1 MSSSL
6 LALAIAPAVAI
17 MLYIYWKD
25 KHEKEPL
32 FLLVK
37 CFIGGVFSILPAI
50 ALEMLG
56 GRLGLGISQSSAGTM
71 LYAFGVVGFSEEICK
86 YFVVRKLAYRHPA
99 FNEPFDGIVYCVMAS
114 MGFAALENVL
124 YVFEGGIATAVMRT
138 FTAVPAH
145 ATFACIMGFFM
156 GKAKF
161 SGSNEFLF
169 NTIGL
174 IGAILFHGAYDYF
187 LFENNIPGIY
197 SGAFASLIVAL
208 LLSRRAI
215 KIHQE
220 NSPYRMT

>member
-1 MSSSL
+1 MNYSL
-6 LALAIAPAVAI
+6 LALAIAPAVAV

-25 KHEKEPL
+25 KHEKEPMT
-32 FLLVK
+32 LLIK

-56 GRLGLGISQSSAGTM
+56 GRLRFGISQNSVGTM

-86 YFVVRKLAYRHPA
+86 YLVVRKLAYRHPA

-114 MGFAALENVL
+114 MGFAALENVF
-124 YVFEGGIATAVMRT
+124 YVFEGGVATAVVRM

-161 SGSNEFLF
+161 SDNKAFLF
-169 NTIGL
+169 NSIGL
-174 IGAILFHGAYDYF
+174 LGAILFHGAYDYF

-197 SGAFASLIVAL
+197 SGAFISLIVAL
-208 LLSRRAI
+208 SLSRRAI

-220 NSPYRMT
+220 NSPFRIA

>member
-1 MSSSL
+1 MNYSL
-6 LALAIAPAVAI
+6 LALALAPVVAV

-25 KHEKEPL
+25 KHEKEPMA
-32 FLLVK
+32 LLLK
-37 CFIGGVFSILPAI
+37 CFIGGMFSILPAV
-50 ALEMLG
+50 ALETLG
-56 GRLGLGISQSSAGTM
+56 GRLGFGISQNSFGTIF
-71 LYAFGVVGFSEEICK
+71 YAFGVVGFSEEICK
-86 YFVVRKLAYRHPA
+86 YFVVRKLAYRNPA

-124 YVFEGGIATAVMRT
+124 YVFEGGVATAVARM

-161 SGSNEFLF
+161 SGRNEFQL

-174 IGAILFHGAYDYF
+174 LGAILFHGAYDYF

-197 SGAFASLIVAL
+197 SGAFISLIVAL
-208 LLSRRAI
+208 SLSRRAI
-215 KIHQE
+215 KIHQK
-220 NSPYRMT
+220 NSPFRIS